1 MQSLSFCYRDTCA
14 PAKPDPVVVVVKPDP
29 VAVVAQPVAVTAK
42 PAAPK
47 STTVTGLQDLAFC
60 YRDSCLPKP
69 EPVVVIVAEPV
80 SAQTAPVL
88 SNMSFCYQSSC
99 SGSSG
104 SGSDA
109 PPKKPHRNVA
119 VAALLNQAG
128 VDVGFGPAHVGVN
141 WNQLMNQRVGIDVGF
156 GPAHVGVNF

>member
-1 MQSLSFCYRDTCA
+1 MQSLAFCYRDSCL
-14 PAKPDPVVVVVKPDP
+14 PQPDPVVVVVEP
-29 VAVVAQPVAVTAK
+29 VATKPTKVTASK
-42 PAAPK
+42 
-47 STTVTGLQDLAFC
+47 LQDLAFC

-69 EPVVVIVAEPV
+69 NPVVVVVAEPV
-80 SAQTAPVL
+80 SATTAPVL

-99 SGSSG
+99 KGNDSGSGSSG

-109 PPKKPHRNVA
+109 PPKKPHRKGTE
-119 VAALLNQAG
+119 AAAAATLLNQAG
-128 VDVGFGPAHVGVN
+128 VDLGFGPAHVGVN